1 MTPTSKSR
9 NKSSKTAGVL
19 VTPPGDTQG
28 AVSALLN
35 LRSQNGTPTVS
46 STVDSAS
53 TTGNHYATR
62 GVKNKSRTV
71 RPEGTGSQQEGN
83 MEAGD
88 HATQKTKKGRKN
100 YDGST
105 STEAPVD
112 QNLGNVDTPKTAKI
126 KALRAAIAE
135 NSLKTIG
142 PKGASKVAGK
152 NLFHVNLSESSDD
165 ELPSETNG
173 EIDLSQRDI
182 IIPFASHDGQAMES
196 IILSGAAVFGAMT
209 HKAPLH
215 SIPEGMII
223 CLAIPDSQSD
233 RSDASKMAYEF
244 MQVGRAVGSHQ
255 RALVHVATS
264 RPACDF
270 NLSAKQTPTMFLA
283 PINTWYFTMGEQA
296 LHELAVMSHIENGYQ
311 IGGKCQQIPI
321 VLTDNQTATD
331 FYGTNAITFQRSQG
345 AIHGRPSIGS
355 SADTAISNSAL
366 TRGATG
372 QVAWSEDVHF
382 KERDSIPKQ
391 DAHLYYEVAFDSIK
405 RSKELM
411 RANPD
416 IRVDKTFQ
424 QSKTADSLA
433 NKGMNRTVTEIIS
446 VSPHDA
452 TRRLQ
457 TELLGRYFRNKR
469 TYMPLCILIKLASSW
484 SFPLGSQGIFY
495 FMDLTT
501 EYGLTQASMQIRLFI
516 QPKAAECLTS
526 VTNEF
531 INMAASDRKTIMSR
545 FNITSARDAML
556 NYVYAI
562 AMVHDMKFKFQR
574 AMIGSVNRLF
584 TYIETHT
591 LGNHTAKNVEFI
603 KSSMI
608 LLADAWETHRMD
620 MSMRGK
626 SEIHDILTGLES
638 LPDLS
643 SSGLI
648 AQTKKQLQYED
659 GQSTIRLLLTEIRT
673 DKSPF
678 NSKNDHAD
686 TTTKSDKSDRDK
698 KDKKDRKDKKDKK
711 DPIAG
716 SLLSSRDTDDTKV
729 DSNSNPLFCLHYL
742 SKKGCPNPGSCPRKH
757 TLPNSRQ
764 QLAKLKGLLIR
775 RNWPL
780 SDAFQIASSK
790 SAEET
795 N

>member
-1 MTPTSKSR
+1 
-9 NKSSKTAGVL
+9 
-19 VTPPGDTQG
+19 
-28 AVSALLN
+28 
-35 LRSQNGTPTVS
+35 
-46 STVDSAS
+46 
-53 TTGNHYATR
+53 
-62 GVKNKSRTV
+62 
-71 RPEGTGSQQEGN
+71 
-83 MEAGD
+83 
-88 HATQKTKKGRKN
+88 
-100 YDGST
+100 
-105 STEAPVD
+105 
-112 QNLGNVDTPKTAKI
+112 
-126 KALRAAIAE
+126 
-135 NSLKTIG
+135 
-142 PKGASKVAGK
+142 
-152 NLFHVNLSESSDD
+152 
-165 ELPSETNG
+165 
-173 EIDLSQRDI
+173 
-182 IIPFASHDGQAMES
+182 
-196 IILSGAAVFGAMT
+196 
-209 HKAPLH
+209 
-215 SIPEGMII
+215 
-223 CLAIPDSQSD
+223 
-233 RSDASKMAYEF
+233 
-244 MQVGRAVGSHQ
+244 
-255 RALVHVATS
+255 
-264 RPACDF
+264 
-270 NLSAKQTPTMFLA
+270 
-283 PINTWYFTMGEQA
+283 
-296 LHELAVMSHIENGYQ
+296 
-311 IGGKCQQIPI
+311 
-321 VLTDNQTATD
+321 
-331 FYGTNAITFQRSQG
+331 
-345 AIHGRPSIGS
+345 
-355 SADTAISNSAL
+355 
-366 TRGATG
+366 
-372 QVAWSEDVHF
+372 
-382 KERDSIPKQ
+382 
-391 DAHLYYEVAFDSIK
+391 
-405 RSKELM
+405 
-411 RANPD
+411 
-416 IRVDKTFQ
+416 
-424 QSKTADSLA
+424 
-433 NKGMNRTVTEIIS
+433 
-446 VSPHDA
+446 
-452 TRRLQ
+452 
-457 TELLGRYFRNKR
+457 
-469 TYMPLCILIKLASSW
+469 
-484 SFPLGSQGIFY
+484 
-495 FMDLTT
+495 
-501 EYGLTQASMQIRLFI
+501 
-516 QPKAAECLTS
+516 
-526 VTNEF
+526 
-531 INMAASDRKTIMSR
+531 MSR
-545 FNITSARDAML
+545 FSITSARDAML